1 MIIKTERIFDLN
13 NVNLKFAATKY
24 NFDTC
29 YKSCMRADS
38 ANIVSKDS
46 LSFSL
51 YYVNCSLILN
61 DFGVLR

>member
-24 NFDTC
+24 NFDTR

-38 ANIVSKDS
+38 ANIVSRIA
-46 LSFSL
+46 FHFP
-51 YYVNCSLILN
+51 CIM
-61 DFGVLR
+61 